1 MEEPTKKV
9 HSGPPVPE
17 EGNVTQILVRHNG
30 PYRIYNLTVL
40 VNSKGKRLETKEVI
54 TLCRCGG
61 SQTKPYC
68 DGTHKTN
75 GFTDENN

>member
-1 MEEPTKKV
+1 MEESTQKK

-17 EGNVTQILVRHNG
+17 EANATQILVRHNG

-40 VNSKGKRLETKEVI
+40 VNSKGERLETREVI

-61 SQTKPYC
+61 SQTKPFC
-68 DGTHKTN
+68 DGSHKTN